1 MMVINRIDLADFGS
15 PERIVQGIFACEPQL
30 PIPVP
35 VDELA
40 LQLDIIGIEPLET
53 DGFQGGLLT
62 DACKADGII
71 LVSQAS
77 SQRRRRFTIGH
88 ELGHFLIPT
97 HLPRDENGFLCSF
110 DDMQRANA
118 RAGDRAAEMEVEG
131 NRFAALLLM
140 PTQLFRRDVHRRAGA
155 DLEHVLELADRYDT
169 SREATVRRYVDL
181 HDDPCAAIVSHK
193 GRVLRF
199 YRSKEFP
206 FIEVCPGDPLP
217 RQCRTAC
224 LDKPVG
230 TVSDWDEVDAAQWL
244 PSGRGRRLPALYE
257 QALIQ
262 RDGYRLTLLTADAAD
277 EDEDEEAMTGAWA
290 PGFRL

>member
-1 MMVINRIDLADFGS
+1 MPVSRIDLADFGS

-35 VDELA
+35 VEELA

-53 DGFQGGLLT
+53 EGFEGGLLT

-77 SQRRRRFTIGH
+77 SPRRRRFTIGH

-97 HLPRDENGFLCSF
+97 HLPRDDNGFLCSF
-110 DDMQRANA
+110 DDMQCANA
-118 RAGDRAAEMEVEG
+118 RTGDRAAEMEVEA

-140 PTQLFRRDVHRRAGA
+140 PTQHFRRDLRRRAGA
-155 DLEHVLELADRYDT
+155 DLAHVLELADKYDT

-181 HDDPCAAIVSHK
+181 HDDPCAAVVSRE

-206 FIEVCPGDPLP
+206 FIEVRPGDPLP
-217 RQCRTAC
+217 RQCRTAHF
-224 LDKPVG
+224 DQPVG

-244 PSGRGRRLPALYE
+244 LSGRGRRLPALYE
-257 QALIQ
+257 QALVQ
-262 RDGYRLTLLTADAAD
+262 QDGYRLTLLTADAVD
-277 EDEDEEAMTGAWA
+277 EEEEDEEAVSDAWT
-290 PGFRL
+290 PRFRR